1 MGCMGKMNLSESER
15 QELTSLQRKRA
26 APVAQVRRAKLILL
40 LDEGASRDAIMESLG
55 CDSRFIATWK
65 SRFVEERLAGL
76 YGRHPGRAPRR
87 NLPRLEAR
95 VLDYTLKRKPRDG
108 STHWSSRKLA
118 AELGIS
124 FMDVQRIWRRHEIQP
139 HRLERHL
146 ISNDPDFEAKAADV
160 IGLYLNPPTH
170 AAVFCVDE
178 KTAIQALDR
187 KDRMLPLSPGRAESH
202 GFEYKRNGTLSLF
215 AALNTATGEV
225 LGKTAARHTSAQFV
239 AFLSDVVASQPKGRE
254 IHVICDNVS
263 SHKTAAVEGFL
274 ADHPNVS
281 MHFTPTYS
289 SWLNQVENWF
299 GRIQRDVIARGIF
312 TSTKDLNKKIMRY
325 IRHYNQNAK
334 PLKWKYAD
342 PSRRIRCNSSVSA
355 D

>member
-1 MGCMGKMNLSESER
+1 MGKMNLSQGER
-15 QELTSLQRKRA
+15 QELEGLQRKRS
-26 APVAQVRRAKLILL
+26 APMAQVRRARLVLL
-40 LDEGASRDAIMESLG
+40 LDEGASRDTIMATLG

-65 SRFVEERLAGL
+65 SRFAQERLAGL
-76 YGRHPGRAPRR
+76 YARHAGRAPRR

-118 AELGIS
+118 AELGLS
-124 FMDVQRIWRRHEIQP
+124 FMDVQRIWRRHDIQP
-139 HRLERHL
+139 HRLERHMV
-146 ISNDPDFEAKAADV
+146 SNDPDFETKAADV
-160 IGLYLNPPTH
+160 IALYLNPPAH

-178 KTAIQALDR
+178 KTAIQALER
-187 KDRMLPLSPGRAESH
+187 KDKMLPLSPGRAESH

-239 AFLSDVVASQPKGRE
+239 AFLSDVLTSQPKGRE

-263 SHKTAAVEGFL
+263 SHKTAGVEAFL
-274 ADHPNVS
+274 AEHTNLT

-312 TSTKDLNKKIMRY
+312 TSTKDLDRKIMRY
-325 IRHYNQNAK
+325 IRQHNKDPK
-334 PLKWKYAD
+334 PIKWKYAN
-342 PSRRIRCNSSVSA
+342 PTCRIRCNSSVSA